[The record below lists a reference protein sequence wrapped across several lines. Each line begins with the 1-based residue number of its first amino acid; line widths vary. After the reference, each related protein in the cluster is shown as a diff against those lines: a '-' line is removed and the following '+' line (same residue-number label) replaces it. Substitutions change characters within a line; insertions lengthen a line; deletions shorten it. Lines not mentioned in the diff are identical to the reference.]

1 MMKLSEWNRDVDEY
15 SPEGVVRL
23 AALMKS
29 RDGKEWF
36 AVYVP
41 GLAGRIGI
49 LQCRP
54 SDAALKI
61 VTFENRDILLFPY
74 CATDPMNIK
83 DEHRCWQCDPAV
95 ALRLLLPDP
104 LPCFI
109 AEADALNRVISMFP
123 AEAIIVAAELQ
134 GTAT

>member
-1 MMKLSEWNRDVDEY
+1 MMKLSDWNRDVEEY
-15 SPEGVVRL
+15 SPEGVVRR
-23 AALMKS
+23 AAEMKS

-36 AVYVP
+36 AVYVL

-49 LQCRP
+49 LQFRP

-61 VTFENRDILLFPY
+61 VTVENRDIHLFPLY
-74 CATDPMNIK
+74 VQHPKDIK
-83 DEHRCWQCDPAV
+83 DEHRYWQCDPAV

-109 AEADALNRVISMFP
+109 AEADALNRVIARFP
-123 AEAIIVAAELQ
+123 AEAIIVSAELQ